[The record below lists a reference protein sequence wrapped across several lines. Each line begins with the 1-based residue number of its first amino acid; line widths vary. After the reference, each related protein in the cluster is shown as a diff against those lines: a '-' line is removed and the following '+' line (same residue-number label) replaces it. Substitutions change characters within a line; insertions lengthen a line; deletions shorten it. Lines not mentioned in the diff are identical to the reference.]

1 MITAATNF
9 SHLIVYDK
17 APEHSLVRTG
27 IYGWSRHPSYVAFFY
42 WAIGT
47 QIFIGNPIA
56 LVAFSYIL
64 YRFFSHRI
72 KGKPELNA
80 SNREP
85 QLRFCSRGMVPR
97 QILRQRLRE
106 VSEGSP
112 CTHSVHQVE
121 TSVELDHLSKST

>member
-1 MITAATNF
+1 MAASAQYLRSLAMITAASNF
-9 SHLIVYDK
+9 SHLIVYKK

-72 KGKPELNA
+72 KG
-80 SNREP
+80 EP
-85 QLRFCSRGMVPR
+85 HILAPYRALTTKFCSGRVVLGQV
-97 QILRQRLRE
+97 LRPRLRKIPK
-106 VSEGSP
+106 GSSGKD
-112 CTHSVHQVE
+112 TIH
-121 TSVELDHLSKST
+121 